1 MASAGEFKLIELAY
15 HLRELVKK
23 GLLLEQTHEAPAGGA
38 REVFYFSESSYLDSP
53 P

>member
-23 GLLLEQTHEAPAGGA
+23 GLFPEQTHEAPAGGA
-38 REVFYFSESSYLDSP
+38 REASDFSELQ
-53 P
+53 